1 MNDPNAMIIGGFP
14 LLLLSFVYD
23 SVSDPWHTASLAG
36 LHPSSVIQSSA
47 PSGVQGDIYFLF
59 FFLNEKAMIVHG
71 SIKNSRPKSCP
82 QCPTVYSQ
90 GLLLFRRLSPLIL
103 SNSTMPTLMGAPLSW
118 PRPLQQL
125 QLLEAESRRRRRHP
139 PLLLYRRLARV
150 EERLRRQLVRETL
163 LSFHDKQLRC
173 IKRVE

>member
-1 MNDPNAMIIGGFP
+1 MIVCQIRGTQLP
-14 LLLLSFVYD
+14 SRVSIPPASFNR
-23 SVSDPWHTASLAG
+23 PRRLECR
-36 LHPSSVIQSSA
+36 VIFTFCFS
-47 PSGVQGDIYFLF
+47 
-59 FFLNEKAMIVHG
+59 LNEKAMIVHG
-71 SIKNSRPKSCP
+71 FIKNSSPKSYP

-90 GLLLFRRLSPLIL
+90 GLLLFRRLSLSIL

-125 QLLEAESRRRRRHP
+125 QLLGAESRRRRRHP